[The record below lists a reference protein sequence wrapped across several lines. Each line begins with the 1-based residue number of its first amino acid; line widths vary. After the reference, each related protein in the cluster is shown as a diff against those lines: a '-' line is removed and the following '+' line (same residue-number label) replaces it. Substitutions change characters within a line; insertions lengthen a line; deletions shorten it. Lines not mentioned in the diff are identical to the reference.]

1 MKYHDFNQRSDLTL
15 VNLAYANGFPPETY
29 TVALRPLF
37 EHYHV
42 VSLHARPLW
51 GDCEPESL
59 TNWAQFGDDLLA
71 GLDTLTPN
79 PVIGIGH
86 SVGAIA
92 TLYAAAKHPDRFSRL
107 VLLDPTLL
115 SPPIVTIIFVLR
127 LLGREPRF
135 RLAEGALRRRRTWDS
150 VDAAYDYFRSKR
162 LFVRWPDR
170 VLRNYAESITTPGDD
185 GQVHLNYSPEWE
197 ARIYNTIATDVW
209 GLLRR
214 VRLPMLV
221 IRGAES
227 EPFTPLSLLTFRL
240 IKPSVPVI
248 TLREA
253 GHLLPQEQP
262 EAVGKLIGEFLARN
276 PPAKSASEK
285 G

>member
-1 MKYHDFNQRSDLTL
+1 MKHHDFNQRADLPL

-29 TVALRPLF
+29 TEALQPLF
-37 EHYHV
+37 ERYHV

-51 GDCEPESL
+51 GDCPPESL

-71 GLDTLTPN
+71 GLDALTTE

-86 SVGAIA
+86 SFGAIA
-92 TLYAAAKHPDRFSRL
+92 TLYGAAKRTERFSRL

-115 SPPIVTIIFVLR
+115 SPPIVAIIHVLR
-127 LLGREPRF
+127 LLGRETRF
-135 RLAEGALRRRRTWDS
+135 RLAEGALRRRRTWES
-150 VDAAYDYFRSKR
+150 TEAAYKYFRGRR
-162 LFVRWPDR
+162 LFARWPDR
-170 VLRNYAESITTPGDD
+170 VLRSYTESIAAPGDD

-214 VRLPMLV
+214 VRQPMLV

-240 IKPSVPVI
+240 LKPSVPII
-248 TLREA
+248 TLEGV
-253 GHLLPQEQP
+253 GHLLPHEKP
-262 EAVGKLIGEFLARN
+262 EVVGKLIAEFLASD
-276 PPAKSASEK
+276 PPAKGSGS
-285 G
+285 